1 MRGCGGP
8 QDQQGTDS
16 PSEVVA
22 SVGKVQITRQ
32 MLDQASQG
40 ANSAQQQFATQ
51 GKQLAD
57 LIDAATAV
65 ELAQQQG
72 IQFDKATLIQSTL
85 DAVVADMK
93 RKLGMPPTATEKDVA
108 DMYKKLTGQ
117 EFSGELAKTR
127 QQVEKAAET
136 EQGLASMKMS
146 AAPNA
151 LIKRAAGNGTAS
163 EEEIA
168 QQLAKFKLQYMAF
181 GRAADGK
188 PRAEKA
194 LDALKAGGSFET
206 VGTKF
211 AEKPGAQTETL
222 TGSQIYGN
230 PAMRPLLTLQPGH
243 TSQIIEDFSGPSI
256 YKLLEKTP
264 ASAKDLAAKR
274 AETSKMLSETNAA
287 AKVQQEIEK
296 AAATSVKWGNE
307 GYHALYDLMAV
318 ETDFNLS
325 AHERSERAKKIIDRA
340 LGLTGDPRSADVAV
354 ATAYLALGDI
364 PASTDNQQTRIR
376 VLEAFTQQF
385 PEIDAKT
392 NLVAAYIEA
401 KDKSHIGPA
410 LIDVAQSNSV
420 HTDDKGKTDWL
431 RINGLKDQALKAGLI
446 EPADAQAVEAA
457 HKEWAQQYAQEQAF
471 KAQQAAEQKRIDEE
485 NRPKPDAPKKPA
497 PGGKDKA
504 GAGAKGK

>member
-8 QDQQGTDS
+8 QNQQGTEA
-16 PSEVVA
+16 PSEIVA
-22 SVGKVQITRQ
+22 TVGKVQITRQ
-32 MLDQASQG
+32 MLENASQG
-40 ANSAQQQFATQ
+40 ATSAQQQFATQ
-51 GKQLAD
+51 GRQLSD
-57 LIDAATAV
+57 LIDGATAL
-65 ELAQQQG
+65 ELATQRG
-72 IQFDKATLIQSTL
+72 IQFDKPTLIQSTL

-93 RKLGMPPTATEKDVA
+93 RQLGMPPTATEKDVA

-117 EFSGELAKTR
+117 EFSAELAKTR
-127 QQVEKAAET
+127 TQVEQAAGT
-136 EQGLASMKMS
+136 EQGLDAMKMR

-151 LIKRAAGNGTAS
+151 LIKLAAKSGSAS
-163 EEEIA
+163 DEEVA

-188 PRAEKA
+188 SRAEKA
-194 LDALKAGGSFET
+194 LAELKSGGSFES
-206 VGTKF
+206 VATKF

-230 PAMRPLLTLQPGH
+230 PAMRSLLKLKTGQ
-243 TSQIIEDFSGPSI
+243 TSEIIEDFSGPSL
-256 YKLLEKTP
+256 YKVLDRVRP
-264 ASAKDLAAKR
+264 SAKDLAAKKT
-274 AETSKMLSETNAA
+274 ETAKTLTETNAA
-287 AKVQQEIEK
+287 VKVQEDIEK
-296 AAATSVKWGNE
+296 AAATAVKWDNQ
-307 GYHALYDLMAV
+307 GYKALYDLMTV

-325 AHERSERAKKIIDRA
+325 AHERSERVKKIIDQA
-340 LGLTGDPRSADVAV
+340 LGLTGDPRSADVAI

-364 PASTDNQQTRIR
+364 PASTDNLQTRIR

-392 NLVAAYIEA
+392 NLVSAYVEA
-401 KDKSHIGPA
+401 KDKSHIGPT

-446 EPADAQAVEAA
+446 EAADVKAIDAA
-457 HKEWAQQYAQEQAF
+457 FKEWRQQYAQEQAF
-471 KAQQAAEQKRIDEE
+471 KAQQEAEQKRIDAE
-485 NRPKPDAPKKPA
+485 NHPKPDAPKKPT
-497 PGGKDKA
+497 PSGKDKA